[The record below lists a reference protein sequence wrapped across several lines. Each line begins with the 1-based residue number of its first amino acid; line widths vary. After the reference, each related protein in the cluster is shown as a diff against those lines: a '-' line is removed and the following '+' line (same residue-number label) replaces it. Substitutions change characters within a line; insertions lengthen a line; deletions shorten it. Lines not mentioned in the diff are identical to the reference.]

1 MLDAYPH
8 AHFQVLMSLW
18 KRRGLRCTMCPFKP
32 RQGPTPRCHSP
43 SPLPFHTPHRPAR
56 THRRIRCHEPAAPE
70 MAQVAWAAGCAVWN
84 GGGHKRIR
92 RFCRQCCF
100 LPDSLR
106 PPTFRSQHP
115 PPSTSA
121 PHPAGPPQVP
131 HRPRRIRAGPDPGV
145 DAFQA
150 GFFPCGWTAGGP
162 ARGSALPAPDRP
174 RCPVLP
180 RHRPVQARRIA
191 ADRPDFHKIF

>member
-43 SPLPFHTPHRPAR
+43 SPPLHTPHRPAR
-56 THRRIRCHEPAAPE
+56 THRRIHCHEPAAPE

-84 GGGHKRIR
+84 DGATNESAGSAASAVFYQI
-92 RFCRQCCF
+92 
-100 LPDSLR
+100 PSAR
-106 PPTFRSQHP
+106 PHSDPSTP

-162 ARGSALPAPDRP
+162 ACGSALPAPDRP